1 MPEADR
7 QRPDKHTVL
16 HTFSAHLS
24 ARPKAVFAAL
34 DARLDPGP
42 YASSAYLADPG
53 AFFIVAQGGWWYRA
67 EYRVVP
73 DERGSHLE
81 HVILNVARRGEKAAL
96 IAGRKVI
103 AHAPL
108 AFHDLVKSLR
118 AEVE

>member
-1 MPEADR
+1 M
-7 QRPDKHTVL
+7 V
-16 HTFSAHLS
+16 HTFSAHIS

-34 DARLDPGP
+34 NARLDPGP
-42 YASSAYLADPG
+42 LATSSYLADPG

-81 HVILNVARRGEKAAL
+81 HTIVNVAQRGEKAAL
-96 IAGRKVI
+96 LAGRRII
-103 AHAPL
+103 AQAPL